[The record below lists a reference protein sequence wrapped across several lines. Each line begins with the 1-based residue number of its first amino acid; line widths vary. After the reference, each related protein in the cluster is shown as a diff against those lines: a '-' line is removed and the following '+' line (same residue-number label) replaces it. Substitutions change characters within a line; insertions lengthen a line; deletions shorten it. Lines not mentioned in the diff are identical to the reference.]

1 MPEEFTALRLQATEL
16 IIAISPLIQKN
27 EANHELL
34 KPLLQYTLKGFADTK
49 LTLNCAAFCF
59 RSLCH
64 DNSKLIA
71 PHSEELV
78 QQILVREF
86 VETWTFNDCY
96 TDIMSGFGHLIP
108 VVC

>member
-1 MPEEFTALRLQATEL
+1 MPEEFTALRLQATEF

-34 KPLLQYTLKGFADTK
+34 KPLLQYTLKGFGDTK

-59 RSLCH
+59 RTLCH

-78 QQILVREF
+78 
-86 VETWTFNDCY
+86 
-96 TDIMSGFGHLIP
+96 
-108 VVC
+108 